1 MRGWQIAL
9 AIFAGLFVLGGILT
23 AIDGP
28 VEEPIKQEKAIE
40 KAEETA
46 EEIEDYT
53 VEPREERLP
62 VSEVYNRV
70 GLGMTENEV
79 WGIAGEPEITSQVE
93 DETFGTVLE
102 LIYSDGH
109 SLDNV
114 TIMFD
119 DGKVTMI
126 VLGEFDGDQINV
138 KSKM

>member
-9 AIFAGLFVLGGILT
+9 AIFAGIFVLGGILS
-23 AIDGP
+23 AIGEP

-46 EEIEDYT
+46 EEIEDFT
-53 VEPREERLP
+53 VEPREERLT

-79 WGIAGEPEITSQVE
+79 WGIAGKPEITSQVK
-93 DETFGTVLE
+93 DETLGTVLE
-102 LIYSDGH
+102 FIYSDGH

-119 DGKVTMI
+119 DGIVSMV
-126 VLGEFDGDQINV
+126 VLGEFDGESIDV